1 MSATDDNS
9 DYDVDELLNS
19 CSELRRCISR
29 LTYVGIGHSNELDE
43 ALKELRKGIKKEQPV
58 GEIKSYVDKISNI
71 LRTLDDDEDQA
82 VEVASSKIDLLNI
95 LLAKSLPKDLK
106 KNLKTVK
113 KSSAPDDAATIMG
126 SIAEVIERYISQVE
140 SELSPAT
147 KGTEPKIGFLA
158 KLFGKKTK
166 TTANPA
172 SRLKNIERAVT
183 LPEFEIPQKVKDS
196 LQQLIDQL
204 SSMDGYSNIAT
215 TLNTEINN
223 VNRLEQLSSILE
235 MITNAFIEVSDQEH
249 IQFEKFLKTL
259 NSRIVRV
266 NDFINQTLKYSQESN
281 SDSKQLSLDLN
292 TNISGMR
299 DSLSSSQNL
308 DEIKTGLV
316 SHMDNIVN
324 QLNQYC
330 IKQEANS
337 EALVSQMDKLSEQL
351 RATEDEATRLKD
363 DLAEQRVR
371 AQTDPLTNLPNRYSY
386 NERLT
391 QEYNRWRRYRHSL
404 TIVVGDIDL
413 FKQVNDQHG
422 HAFGDIVLTKIA
434 HHLSAGVRESDFV
447 ARYGGEE
454 FVMLLPETN
463 IVDATRAINK
473 LRSTISKLEFI
484 HDSEMVPVTMSFG
497 VSEFQN
503 DDTTSAVFERADKA
517 LYRAKEKGRN
527 LVCCQRAK
535 SS

>member
-1 MSATDDNS
+1 MSHSSDNTE
-9 DYDVDELLNS
+9 YDVDQLLATCNELK
-19 CSELRRCISR
+19 RCISR
-29 LTYVGIGHSNELDE
+29 LTYVGIGHSDDLDS
-43 ALKELRKGIKKEQPV
+43 ALKQLRKNIKNEEPIDT
-58 GEIKSYVDKISNI
+58 IKVDVDKISNI
-71 LRTLDDDEDQA
+71 LRTLDDDEDQSI
-82 VEVASSKIDLLNI
+82 EVASNKIDLLNI
-95 LLAKSLPKDLK
+95 LLKKPLPKSLKRSLK
-106 KNLKTVK
+106 SVKN
-113 KSSAPDDAATIMG
+113 KSKPDDAAAIMS
-126 SIAEVIERYISQVE
+126 SIAEVIEKYITEVE
-140 SELSPAT
+140 SNLSTPT
-147 KGTEPKIGFLA
+147 TEKKGGFFSG
-158 KLFGKKTK
+158 LFGGKGKQTNDELPQEEK
-166 TTANPA
+166 SPTT
-172 SRLKNIERAVT
+172 SVVV
-183 LPEFEIPQKVKDS
+183 EFEFPQKIKDS
-196 LQQLIDQL
+196 LQHLIDQL
-204 SSMDGYSNIAT
+204 SSMDGYSTIADS
-215 TLNTEINN
+215 LNQEINKI
-223 VNRLEQLSSILE
+223 NRIEQLSSILE

-266 NDFINQTLKYSQESN
+266 NDFINQTLKFSQDSS

-299 DSLSSSQNL
+299 DSLTSSQNL

-330 IKQEANS
+330 IKQEAKS
-337 EALVSQMDKLSEQL
+337 EALVSQMDKLQEQL

-371 AQTDPLTNLPNRYSY
+371 AQTDPLTGLPNRYSY

-404 TIVVGDIDL
+404 TLVVGDIDH
-413 FKQVNDQHG
+413 FKQVNDEHG
-422 HAFGDIVLTKIA
+422 HAFGDIVLNKIA
-434 HHLSAGVRESDFV
+434 HFLGNGIRESDFV

-454 FVMLLPETN
+454 FVILLPETA

-473 LRSTISKLEFI
+473 LRSSISKLEFI
-484 HDSEMVPVTMSFG
+484 NEDKPVPVTMSFG
-497 VSEFQN
+497 ISEFEN
-503 DDTTSAVFERADKA
+503 DDTTKAVFERADKA

-535 SS
+535 ST

>member
-1 MSATDDNS
+1 MSHSSDNS
-9 DYDVDELLNS
+9 EYDIDQLLATCNELK
-19 CSELRRCISR
+19 RCISR
-29 LTYVGIGHSNELDE
+29 LTYVGIGHSDDLDK
-43 ALKELRKGIKKEQPV
+43 ALKKLRKNIKKE
-58 GEIKSYVDKISNI
+58 ESIDSIKSSVDQISNI
-71 LRTLDDDEDQA
+71 LRTLDDDEDQSIEIA
-82 VEVASSKIDLLNI
+82 NNKIDLLNI
-95 LLAKSLPKDLK
+95 LLNKPLPKDLK
-106 KNLKTVK
+106 RNLKSVK
-113 KSSAPDDAATIMG
+113 KKSQANDAASIMS
-126 SIAEVIERYISQVE
+126 SIAEVIDNYISEVE
-140 SELSPAT
+140 SNLSNPPSE
-147 KGTEPKIGFLA
+147 KKSGFFSN
-158 KLFGKKTK
+158 LFGSKDKEPTDEP
-166 TTANPA
+166 TRQTVAA
-172 SRLKNIERAVT
+172 ETHTSV
-183 LPEFEIPQKVKDS
+183 EFEFPQKIKDS
-196 LQQLIDQL
+196 LQHLIDQL
-204 SSMDGYSNIAT
+204 SSMDGYSTIADS
-215 TLNTEINN
+215 LNHEINKIS
-223 VNRLEQLSSILE
+223 RIEQLSSILE

-266 NDFINQTLKYSQESN
+266 NDFINQTLKFSQNSN
-281 SDSKQLSLDLN
+281 NDSKQLSLDLN

-299 DSLSSSQNL
+299 DSLTSSESL
-308 DEIKTGLV
+308 EEIKTGLV

-337 EALVSQMDKLSEQL
+337 EALVSQMDKLQEQL

-371 AQTDPLTNLPNRYSY
+371 AQTDPLTGLPNRYSY

-404 TIVVGDIDL
+404 TLVVGDIDL
-413 FKQVNDQHG
+413 FKQVNDEHG
-422 HAFGDIVLTKIA
+422 HAFGDVVLNKIA
-434 HHLSAGVRESDFV
+434 HFLGNGVRESDFV

-454 FVMLLPETN
+454 FVILLPETA

-473 LRSTISKLEFI
+473 LRSSISKLEFTNE
-484 HDSEMVPVTMSFG
+484 DKPVPVTMSFG
-497 VSEFQN
+497 ISEFEN
-503 DDTTSAVFERADKA
+503 DDTTKAVFERADKA